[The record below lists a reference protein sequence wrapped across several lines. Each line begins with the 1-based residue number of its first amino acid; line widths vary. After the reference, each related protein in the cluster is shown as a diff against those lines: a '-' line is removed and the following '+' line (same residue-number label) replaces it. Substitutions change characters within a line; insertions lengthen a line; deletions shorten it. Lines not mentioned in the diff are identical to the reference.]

1 MFIMCKILLLHFYF
15 SYFSYLTFFIYGF
28 VYVKRKHSTYS
39 VAKKLGNLEKTLNFK
54 QKKKN

>member
-1 MFIMCKILLLHFYF
+1 MFIMCKILLLH

-39 VAKKLGNLEKTLNFK
+39 VAKKLGNLEKTLN
-54 QKKKN
+54 